1 MYNWTLPPPHLHRH
15 LSPLPCRLAFRIV
28 LVAASAATSTAS
40 ASAAAVRAADACIDF
55 RTVLIISSC
64 VLHIRNAVSR

>member
-1 MYNWTLPPPHLHRH
+1 M
-15 LSPLPCRLAFRIV
+15 
-28 LVAASAATSTAS
+28 LVAASTATSTAS
-40 ASAAAVRAADACIDF
+40 ASAAAAAVRAADACIDF